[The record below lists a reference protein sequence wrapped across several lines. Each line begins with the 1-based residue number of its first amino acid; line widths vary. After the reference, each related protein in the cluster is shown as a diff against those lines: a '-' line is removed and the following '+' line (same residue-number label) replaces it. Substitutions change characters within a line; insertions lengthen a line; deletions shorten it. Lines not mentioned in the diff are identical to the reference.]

1 MDTKLYAR
9 MKKNNMRLLE
19 RNVKLQ
25 AQVAI
30 LSLTATALVGLM
42 LILGGTVVGMKI
54 HNSSLASKNAELEAR
69 LSAAETELAAKET
82 ALTEISLAAYE
93 LDKQVKDIY
102 TVNQKQAEIIKT
114 YETRDELFNHY
125 EYALVRGDG
134 TRTDIDYE
142 DVSTLQSLAE
152 EKNMGPDSVDL
163 VLAIAM
169 NESKGHEDVKN
180 PVSTAAGLTGMLY
193 GTARFVYED
202 EMGNGEN
209 SYEFDMVYDGA
220 LNLQMSLTYVDYL
233 ASRNGRSVMATVN
246 GYRGL
251 HDPGYIKNLN
261 RYLGTQN
268 KSLYSIEI

>member
-9 MKKNNMRLLE
+9 MKKNNMKLLE

-42 LILGGTVVGMKI
+42 LILGATIVGFKI
-54 HNSSLASKNAELEAR
+54 HNSSLASRNAELEAE
-69 LSAAETELAAKET
+69 LLVAKAELESTTATLAEVST
-82 ALTEISLAAYE
+82 AAYE
-93 LDKQVKDIY
+93 LDQQVQEIY
-102 TVNQKQAEIIKT
+102 SVNQEQAEIIKT
-114 YETRDELFNHY
+114 YETRDELFNNY

-142 DVSTLQSLAE
+142 DVSTLQSIAE
-152 EKNMGPDSVDL
+152 EKAMGADSVDL

-169 NESKGHEDVKN
+169 NESKGYKDAKN
-180 PVSTAAGLTGMLY
+180 PKSTAAGLTGMIY

-202 EMGNGEN
+202 EMEHGKG
-209 SYEFDMVYDGA
+209 SYEFDMVYDGS
-220 LNLQMSLTYVDYL
+220 LNLQMSLAYVNYL
-233 ASRNGRSVMATVN
+233 AKRNGRSVMATVN

-251 HDPGYIKNLN
+251 YDPGYINNLN